1 MMKETTSFPS
11 VEWFEMLG
19 HYMVA
24 QSDRYHD
31 LGACDCCMVVKVV
44 QIDEPRLIEV
54 QFKDYVVESVRE
66 LPKIED
72 ARPEHFVVEA
82 PLSVWREMIDNI
94 RSQGQPDLEHTL
106 NYLSFPDDPMV
117 VHGPDQLM
125 VDAFFR
131 YNQSL
136 QLFFNGAVALATDYP
151 SLNSG

>member
-1 MMKETTSFPS
+1 MKETTSFPS
-11 VEWFEMLG
+11 VEWFERLG
-19 HYMVA
+19 DHMVD
-24 QSDRYHD
+24 QSDQYRH

-44 QIDEPRLIEV
+44 RTDESRLIEV
-54 QFKDYVVESVRE
+54 QFKDYLVESVRE
-66 LPKIED
+66 LQKIAD

-82 PLSVWREMIDNI
+82 PLNVWREMIDNI
-94 RSQGQPDLEHTL
+94 RSRGEPDLEHTL

-117 VHGPDQLM
+117 VDGPDQLM

-136 QLFFNGAVALATDYP
+136 QLFFNGAAALVTDYP